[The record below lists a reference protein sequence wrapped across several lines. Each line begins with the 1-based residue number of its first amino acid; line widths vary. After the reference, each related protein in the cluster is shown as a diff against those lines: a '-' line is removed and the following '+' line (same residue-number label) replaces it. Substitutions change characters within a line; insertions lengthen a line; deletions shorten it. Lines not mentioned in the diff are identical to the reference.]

1 MIANRKK
8 MRYALVLTLAVLL
21 LAASVACL
29 VADRRAA
36 HPRAQGDA
44 LFIAGLALM
53 LADSALVFR
62 AYVWPMLEALHF
74 IMVMDSDS
82 DKREQLL
89 RSKHARND
97 LVDYILKLMNTVNL
111 QREQEYSLEI
121 LKRQAEL
128 NALQSQIN
136 PHFLYNTLDS
146 IRGQMLAVDLDNAAN
161 TVEAL
166 SNLFRYSINPRT
178 VYNTLE
184 QELEN
189 VQNYMRIIT
198 YRFGGRIR
206 FREVIDDDCTYI
218 LNCEMPKL
226 TLQPIIENAIQ
237 HGLETRKQDGL
248 ITVRAFVHQ
257 QGLHI
262 QVSDN
267 GIGIPQDALDELN
280 RRLREGSPILKTQGS
295 GIGLVNVNE
304 RIRMLYGGDYGLYV
318 NSDVGIGTEVHILL
332 PVQLIPASSLME

>member
-1 MIANRKK
+1 
-8 MRYALVLTLAVLL
+8 
-21 LAASVACL
+21 
-29 VADRRAA
+29 
-36 HPRAQGDA
+36 
-44 LFIAGLALM
+44 
-53 LADSALVFR
+53 
-62 AYVWPMLEALHF
+62 
-74 IMVMDSDS
+74 
-82 DKREQLL
+82 
-89 RSKHARND
+89 
-97 LVDYILKLMNTVNL
+97 
-111 QREQEYSLEI
+111 
-121 LKRQAEL
+121 
-128 NALQSQIN
+128 
-136 PHFLYNTLDS
+136 
-146 IRGQMLAVDLDNAAN
+146 
-161 TVEAL
+161 
-166 SNLFRYSINPRT
+166 
-178 VYNTLE
+178 
-184 QELEN
+184 
-189 VQNYMRIIT
+189 MRIIT

-206 FREVIDDDCTYI
+206 FREVIDDDCAYI